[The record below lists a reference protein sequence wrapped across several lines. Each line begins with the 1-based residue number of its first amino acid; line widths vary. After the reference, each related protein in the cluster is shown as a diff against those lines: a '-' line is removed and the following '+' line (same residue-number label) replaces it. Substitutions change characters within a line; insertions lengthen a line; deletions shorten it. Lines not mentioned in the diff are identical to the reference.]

1 MGWVELFGDVVDC
14 VFEGDTAAGGVFGD
28 KVRLCTYDMD
38 DEGVYAVVARGA
50 VFAEFA

>member
-14 VFEGDTAAGGVFGD
+14 VFEGDTAARRVFGD

-38 DEGVYAVVARGA
+38 DEGVCAVVARGD
-50 VFAEFA
+50 VLAEFA